1 MGTNGSLVLE
11 VDTSVEVNK
20 HTPVLN
26 ARKRAGNAVVELTVQ
41 VGERVIRIP

>member
-1 MGTNGSLVLE
+1 MYNFEYNVGTNGSLVLE

-26 ARKRAGNAVVELTVQ
+26 ARKSWQCGGRAYS
-41 VGERVIRIP
+41 PS